1 MNFDIRSLLISF
13 NIIIWINF
21 IVMTL
26 TWYNAKLIRNAI
38 GYWSFGQALFG
49 FGTLL
54 LVLRNFIPDFMSIIV
69 ANTCLIVAHV
79 AIQEGL
85 ARFMNRGNY
94 LHKVSFAVLALHL
107 VSILYFTYF
116 MPSVTF
122 RIVMYS
128 ISTGLIFAINIKTVW
143 QKGKVEDAPLKFLTI
158 TLVLGIMVAT
168 VRMVFA
174 LTGGNYFDL
183 MYAGFVQAVSII
195 GMLFIYV
202 ALSIS
207 QFWLVVYKLGLEIQR
222 QAMIDPLTNI
232 GNRRALDAMMES
244 ELPIR
249 ACSSIGIMMID
260 VDRFKE
266 INDKFGHQ
274 AGDYYLIE
282 LVKVINETEYNL
294 FRFGGDEFVA
304 IVHNI
309 DSITLSQKAEYLKQK
324 VKDLTINWPD
334 QGLINTT
341 VSIGMAVADHHKM
354 DWDELVKSADEAL
367 YRVKKQR
374 QDSDKFGA
382 KCLLDA

>member
-1 MNFDIRSLLISF
+1 MNFDIRSLLIAF
-13 NIIIWINF
+13 NVIIWINF

-38 GYWSFGQALFG
+38 GYWSFSQALFS

-54 LVLRNFIPDFMSIIV
+54 LVLRNFIPDFLSILV
-69 ANTCLIVAHV
+69 ANLCLIGAHV
-79 AIQEGL
+79 AVQEGL
-85 ARFMNRGNY
+85 ARFMNRGTS
-94 LHKVSFAVLALHL
+94 LRKASFAILTLHL
-107 VSILYFTYF
+107 AAIFYFTYF
-116 MPSVTF
+116 MPSVTS

-143 QKGKVEDAPLKFLTI
+143 QKGKVEDAPLKFLII
-158 TLVLGIMVAT
+158 TLVLGIVISAL
-168 VRMVFA
+168 RMVSA
-174 LTGGNYFDL
+174 LTDGYYFDL
-183 MYAGFVQAVSII
+183 MYSGFVQAVSII
-195 GMLFIYV
+195 GMLLIYV

-207 QFWLVVYKLGLEIQR
+207 QFWLVIHKLGLEIQR

-244 ELPIR
+244 QLPIR
-249 ACSSIGIMMID
+249 ACNSIGIMMID

-266 INDKFGHQ
+266 INDQFGHQ

-282 LVKVINETEYNL
+282 LVKVINETESNL

-309 DSITLSQKAEYLKQK
+309 DNIALMQKAEYLKQK
-324 VKDLTINWPD
+324 VEKLTINWLD
-334 QGLINTT
+334 QGQINTT
-341 VSIGMAVADHHKM
+341 VSIGMSVADHHKM
-354 DWDELVKSADEAL
+354 NWDELVKSADDAL

-374 QDSDKFGA
+374 RK
-382 KCLLDA
+382 

>member
-1 MNFDIRSLLISF
+1 MIFDIRSLLISF
-13 NIIIWINF
+13 NVIIWINF

-26 TWYNAKLIRNAI
+26 TWYNAKLMRNAI
-38 GYWSFGQALFG
+38 GYWSFSQALFG

-54 LVLRNFIPDFMSIIV
+54 LVLRNFIPDFMSVIV
-69 ANTCLIVAHV
+69 ANTCLIGAHV
-79 AIQEGL
+79 AVQEGL
-85 ARFMNRGNY
+85 ARFMNRETC
-94 LHKVSFAVLALHL
+94 LRKASFAILALHL
-107 VSILYFTYF
+107 VAILYFTYL

-143 QKGKVEDAPLKFLTI
+143 QKGKVEDAPLKFLII
-158 TLVLGIMVAT
+158 TLVLGILIAT

-174 LTGGNYFDL
+174 LTDGNYLDL
-183 MYAGFVQAVSII
+183 MYSGFVQAVSII
-195 GMLFIYV
+195 GMLLIYV

-207 QFWLVVYKLGLEIQR
+207 QFWLVVHKLGLEIQR

-244 ELPIR
+244 QLPIR
-249 ACSSIGIMMID
+249 ARGSIGIMMID

-282 LVKVINETEYNL
+282 LVKVINATEHNL

-309 DSITLSQKAEYLKQK
+309 DSRALLQKAEQLKQK
-324 VKDLTINWPD
+324 VENLTINWLD
-334 QGLINTT
+334 QGQINTT
-341 VSIGMAVADHHKM
+341 VSIGMAVADQHKM
-354 DWDELVKSADEAL
+354 DWDELVKSADDAL

-374 QDSDKFGA
+374 RRT
-382 KCLLDA
+382 LVEPI

>member
-1 MNFDIRSLLISF
+1 MDFDIRSLLTAF
-13 NIIIWINF
+13 NVIIWINF
-21 IVMTL
+21 IVMAL
-26 TWYNAKLIRNAI
+26 TSYNAKLIKSATR
-38 GYWSFGQALFG
+38 YWSFSQALFG

-54 LVLRNFIPDFMSIIV
+54 LVLRNFIPDFLSVII
-69 ANTCLIVAHV
+69 ANLCLIGAHV
-79 AIQEGL
+79 AVQEGL
-85 ARFMNRGNY
+85 ARFINRGTY
-94 LHKVSFAVLALHL
+94 LCKASFAILALHL

-116 MPSVTF
+116 MPSVTY

-128 ISTGLIFAINIKTVW
+128 ISTSLIFAINIKTVW

-158 TLVLGIMVAT
+158 TLVSGIVIAA

-174 LTGGNYFDL
+174 LTEGYYFDL
-183 MYAGFVQAVSII
+183 MYSGFVQAVSII
-195 GMLFIYV
+195 GMLLIYV

-207 QFWLVVYKLGLEIQR
+207 QFWLVVHKLGLEIQR

-232 GNRRALDAMMES
+232 GNRRALDAMMERQ
-244 ELPIR
+244 LPIR

-266 INDKFGHQ
+266 INDQFGHQ

-282 LVKVINETEYNL
+282 LVKVINETESKL

-309 DSITLSQKAEYLKQK
+309 DSMALMQKAEHLKQK
-324 VKDLTINWPD
+324 VEQLKINWLD
-334 QGLINTT
+334 QGQINTT
-341 VSIGMAVADHHKM
+341 ISIGIAMAENYKM
-354 DWDELVKSADEAL
+354 SWDELVKCADDAL

-374 QDSDKFGA
+374 RT
-382 KCLLDA
+382 